1 MLLPPAVRS
10 EHEPGCEPPDAAHHI
25 AEGGAHD
32 SGDRGPQSRH
42 HRERRRARDPCRRVA
57 GGHVADLV
65 SEDAGQLVLRVHDR
79 QEPARHVDVAPGQSE
94 GIRLFHVDDVEH
106 VRVVSGRVL
115 DEPLPD
121 GAQVGIERRGVVEAH
136 RLGDALRLRVAELL
150 LLGAG
155 YQDDLRPL
163 LDRIPGAPRR
173 EQAAD
178 EGGSEPD
185 RDRHRA
191 WTSVLEESQT
201 VGTVPPSITYSL
213 PWIEAARLDARKA
226 TSSATSSGR
235 PGLPI
240 GIPPSESIRLSRA
253 VSVSVPALSAR
264 RAMKIAIASCNAT
277 SRH

>member
-1 MLLPPAVRS
+1 GSA
-10 EHEPGCEPPDAAHHI
+10 
-25 AEGGAHD
+25 
-32 SGDRGPQSRH
+32 
-42 HRERRRARDPCRRVA
+42 RRA
-57 GGHVADLV
+57 
-65 SEDAGQLVLRVHDR
+65 VL
-79 QEPARHVDVAPGQSE
+79 EAR
-94 GIRLFHVDDVEH
+94 
-106 VRVVSGRVL
+106 
-115 DEPLPD
+115 
-121 GAQVGIERRGVVEAH
+121 
-136 RLGDALRLRVAELL
+136 RLGDALRPRVAELL

-155 YQDDLRPL
+155 YQDDFRPL

-235 PGLPI
+235 VGPSNALLGELGALEVGGGRHTSGRAHADDGAVTATPRELEQRGSEVSNARHAIRVAERHCTTVDARDLPRGL
-240 GIPPSESIRLSRA
+240 ELRLVVERGHR
-253 VSVSVPALSAR
+253 VRLVELP
-264 RAMKIAIASCNAT
+264 
-277 SRH
+277 H